1 MDDPAFILYAKVA
14 CGQVPSS
21 FVLMITMPHAA
32 DTLLGERAHTRCAHE
47 QQQGFDGSRL
57 LRYRFSHPLY
67 MQFGE
72 AAASSVTISK
82 PEAAVPIAKESKM
95 GFATNAIHGGQEP
108 GPATGAIVAPIY
120 QTSTYVYDELGKN
133 KGYDYARTNH
143 PNRKALERTIAK
155 LEDGHSAY
163 VFTSGMAGIDAVFR
177 LLRPGDHVVLSE
189 AVYGGVFRLST
200 QLLVHFGLEFSFV
213 DTSSEA
219 AVVSAFRPNTKM
231 LYIETPTNPT
241 MRIADIAALAKVA
254 SQRNITVVVD
264 NTFLSPYLQRPIEL
278 GAHIVVHSMTKYLN
292 GHSDS
297 TGGAVVLTR
306 KEDAE
311 KIYFIQRSAGSGLAP
326 MDCFLISRGIKTLAV
341 RMLQHNANGL
351 VVARHLDTHPKV
363 QKVLYPGLTSHPQHE
378 IARRQQKGPGGMLS
392 FDLGSLEAA
401 RRLLN
406 HVKLCALVE
415 SLGGVESLISLP
427 ALMTHASMP
436 QKVRERVGITE
447 GLVRLSV
454 GIEDAGD
461 IIADLDQALHHV

>member
-1 MDDPAFILYAKVA
+1 
-14 CGQVPSS
+14 
-21 FVLMITMPHAA
+21 
-32 DTLLGERAHTRCAHE
+32 
-47 QQQGFDGSRL
+47 
-57 LRYRFSHPLY
+57 
-67 MQFGE
+67 
-72 AAASSVTISK
+72 
-82 PEAAVPIAKESKM
+82 
-95 GFATNAIHGGQEP
+95 
-108 GPATGAIVAPIY
+108 
-120 QTSTYVYDELGKN
+120 
-133 KGYDYARTNH
+133 
-143 PNRKALERTIAK
+143 
-155 LEDGHSAY
+155 
-163 VFTSGMAGIDAVFR
+163 
-177 LLRPGDHVVLSE
+177 
-189 AVYGGVFRLST
+189 
-200 QLLVHFGLEFSFV
+200 
-213 DTSSEA
+213 
-219 AVVSAFRPNTKM
+219 M

-241 MRIADIAALAKVA
+241 MRIADIAALAKLA
-254 SQRNITVVVD
+254 TQRNITLVVD

-306 KEDAE
+306 QEDAE

-363 QKVLYPGLTSHPQHE
+363 QRVLYPGLASHPQHE

-401 RRLLN
+401 RRFLN
-406 HVKLCALVE
+406 HVKLCALAE

-436 QKVRERVGITE
+436 PEVRERVGITE

-454 GIEDAGD
+454 GIEDADD